1 MVYKSRLKWYGC
13 KSYRRRRNMSLG
25 KDIRTREQAS
35 GSRAY
40 LETRLSCLGTG
51 FPLPE
56 DFSERVREGI
66 IFNLSDTSQR
76 FEEKHL
82 EPSFEVANSA
92 IFSTSA
98 VNSSKPDP
106 CRQDQPGSTV
116 GNSILLRVF
125 AKKLCNFLFWELV
138 DDKRLKFLIL
148 LSPGPIA

>member
-1 MVYKSRLKWYGC
+1 MIWLSLVSCKVYRYC
-13 KSYRRRRNMSLG
+13 RNMPLG
-25 KDIRTREQAS
+25 PGYYISSREQAS

-116 GNSILLRVF
+116 GNSIAIKVF
-125 AKKLCNFLFWELV
+125 CKKNANSYFE
-138 DDKRLKFLIL
+138 
-148 LSPGPIA
+148 S

>member
-1 MVYKSRLKWYGC
+1 MIWLSLVSC
-13 KSYRRRRNMSLG
+13 KIYRYCRNMPLDQDMSS
-25 KDIRTREQAS
+25 REQAS

-56 DFSERVREGI
+56 DFSERVREGV

-125 AKKLCNFLFWELV
+125 AKKLCNFLF
-138 DDKRLKFLIL
+138 
-148 LSPGPIA
+148 